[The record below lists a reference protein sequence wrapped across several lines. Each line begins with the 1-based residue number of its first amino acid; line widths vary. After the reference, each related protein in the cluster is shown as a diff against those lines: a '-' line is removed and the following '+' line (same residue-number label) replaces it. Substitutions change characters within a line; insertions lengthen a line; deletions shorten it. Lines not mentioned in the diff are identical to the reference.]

1 MILTCDDSI
10 QWTQLANQETAL
22 VSLISNARDISK
34 YIKNYS
40 ERLSRFQPWPH
51 YEFLY
56 KEHKDLLN
64 DIVSIFFP
72 TCTFIPSN
80 INKNGTTEQY
90 MWEIINAIFH
100 IAWYNNIEN
109 SRPRGYEKTLN
120 ELEKARIYISG
131 YADSQKID
139 QLIDFPGH
147 QNETL
152 EQIENFFIQI
162 NRPQQGLKIADRIK
176 KHFGITK
183 VTATKKKKM
192 INANKKFLEN
202 YKEKHGLTD
211 EELKKVPILGQLQT
225 EI

>member
-1 MILTCDDSI
+1 MINTNDDSI
-10 QWTQLANQETAL
+10 QWTQLADQETAL
-22 VSLISNARDISK
+22 VSMISNARDISK
-34 YIKNYS
+34 YIRNYS

-51 YEFLY
+51 YECLY

-64 DIVSIFFP
+64 DTVSIFFP

-80 INKNGTTEQY
+80 INKNGTNEQY
-90 MWEIINAIFH
+90 MWEIINAIFN

-109 SRPRGYEKTLN
+109 SRPRGYEKTLK

-131 YADSQKID
+131 YADSQKIN

-162 NRPQQGLKIADRIK
+162 NRPQQGLKIADSIK
-176 KHFGITK
+176 KHFSITK
-183 VTATKKKKM
+183 VTATKKKKI
-192 INANKKFLEN
+192 INVNKKFLED
-202 YKEKHGLTD
+202 YKVRHELTD